1 MTSKGFVH
9 SFFSTYVWGN
19 VLAIVILVTMLSIG
33 VRYGIDYYTHMGE
46 SIVVPNILHKQYDDA
61 LDIMDKVGLTI
72 EVADTGYVKDLPPDC
87 ILEQTP
93 AGGKR
98 IKSTRVIYVTINAAS
113 APTLP
118 LPDIADNSSL
128 REAQAELLS
137 MGFKV
142 GDPEYIPGEKDWV
155 YGPGSR
161 YEEIE
166 VEEPKYEEY
175 YDWVEVPV
183 DENGNEIKEGGKSDP
198 RTLPSVPP
206 QSQALPPGQNTP
218 KPTE

>member
-1 MTSKGFVH
+1 
-9 SFFSTYVWGN
+9 
-19 VLAIVILVTMLSIG
+19 
-33 VRYGIDYYTHMGE
+33 MGE

-142 GDPEYIPGEKDWV
+142 GRP
-155 YGPGSR
+155 
-161 YEEIE
+161 
-166 VEEPKYEEY
+166 
-175 YDWVEVPV
+175 
-183 DENGNEIKEGGKSDP
+183 
-198 RTLPSVPP
+198 
-206 QSQALPPGQNTP
+206 
-218 KPTE
+218 